1 MVKLDSCIEKLN
13 EAVRKVKEYGTL
25 IQQTT
30 INQRK
35 RNWNRELSYWKNKVS
50 FYYEKLTS
58 SGKGNIVKVIY
69 IEEAPTYTQKL
80 ELVLVNLTKEEVKK
94 LLKCREDLFNLK
106 IKILEIQEYPT
117 YIKVIQD

>member
-25 IQQTT
+25 IQQTP

-69 IEEAPTYTQKL
+69 IEETPTYTQKL
-80 ELVLVNLTKEEVKK
+80 ELVLVNLTEKEVKK
-94 LLKCREDLFNLK
+94 LLQCREDLFNLK

-117 YIKVIQD
+117 YIKVIPD

>member
-25 IQQTT
+25 IQQTP

-117 YIKVIQD
+117 YIKVIPD

>member
-25 IQQTT
+25 IQQTP

-69 IEEAPTYTQKL
+69 IEETPTYTQKL

>member
-1 MVKLDSCIEKLN
+1 MVKLDSYIEKLN

-25 IQQTT
+25 IQQTP

>member
-13 EAVRKVKEYGTL
+13 EAVIKVKEYGTL
-25 IQQTT
+25 IQQTP

-69 IEEAPTYTQKL
+69 TEEAPNYTQKL

>member
-1 MVKLDSCIEKLN
+1 MVLDSCIEKLN

-25 IQQTT
+25 IQQTP

-117 YIKVIQD
+117 YIKVIPD

>member
-13 EAVRKVKEYGTL
+13 EAVRKVKDYGTL
-25 IQQTT
+25 IQQTP

-117 YIKVIQD
+117 YIKVIRD

>member
-1 MVKLDSCIEKLN
+1 MVKLDSYIEKLN

-25 IQQTT
+25 IQQTP

-94 LLKCREDLFNLK
+94 LIKCREDLFNLK

-117 YIKVIQD
+117 YIKVIPD

>member
-13 EAVRKVKEYGTL
+13 EAVRKVKDYGTL
-25 IQQTT
+25 IQQTP

-106 IKILEIQEYPT
+106 IKILEIQEYLT

>member
-1 MVKLDSCIEKLN
+1 MVKLDSYIEKLN

-25 IQQTT
+25 IQQTP

-94 LLKCREDLFNLK
+94 LIKCRGDLFNLK

-117 YIKVIQD
+117 YIKVIPD

>member
-13 EAVRKVKEYGTL
+13 EAVIKVKEYGTL
-25 IQQTT
+25 IQQTP

-50 FYYEKLTS
+50 FYYGKLTS

-106 IKILEIQEYPT
+106 IKILEIQEYST
-117 YIKVIQD
+117 YIRVIPD